1 MMQISFSRVT
11 GAVLVIV
18 LLCCLAGA
26 QTAPAAGQHQTVVF
40 MTDFGHVD
48 DSVAICKGVML
59 GVAPDLRI
67 VDQTHDVTPFNI
79 LEAARYLAGT
89 TPYYPAGTVF
99 VAVVDP
105 GVGSAQGDCGAL
117 ASRPVVRAAG

>member
-1 MMQISFSRVT
+1 
-11 GAVLVIV
+11 
-18 LLCCLAGA
+18 
-26 QTAPAAGQHQTVVF
+26 

-67 VDQTHDVTPFNI
+67 VDLTHDVTPFNI

-105 GVGSAQGDCGAL
+105 GVGSARKAI
-117 ASRPVVRAAG
+117 AARSHRGQWFVLPDNGLLTLVDDQDGIDAAYEIQTLSG